1 MRFGQGA
8 MPTHAE
14 AVRSRPRAV
23 RSRGHAERR
32 WTRLPLR
39 REIALVADEQLVD
52 ILRCIAINLVQ
63 PRLHLREPGAV
74 QKAAASAGGRNVN
87 TGRDARLRDVGR
99 RGDAFDTGARGR
111 GDLRARRS
119 RHQWCRTRR

>member
-1 MRFGQGA
+1 MN
-8 MPTHAE
+8 HALE
-14 AVRSRPRAV
+14 GGSPAAAASIEQR
-23 RSRGHAERR
+23 E
-32 WTRLPLR
+32 TRLPLR

-74 QKAAASAGGRNVN
+74 QKAAASADGRNVN

-99 RGDAFDTGARGR
+99 RGDEFDTGARGR